1 MKQLWKSI
9 TQQITDSAKKNTM
22 AINIYMTFSINQQS
36 GGRLYIGYAYNQ
48 L

>member
-1 MKQLWKSI
+1 M
-9 TQQITDSAKKNTM
+9 NTM

-48 L
+48 LQEVVTCIIV